1 MTCFQPADVVEVRV
15 ADAANKDADLHVLF
29 GRIASRNRGQSQ
41 RRCRTLSRVS
51 LRVIHIVIPPIIL
64 LRP

>member
-29 GRIASRNRGQSQ
+29 GRIASRNRG
-41 RRCRTLSRVS
+41 
-51 LRVIHIVIPPIIL
+51 
-64 LRP
+64 